1 MKIEQKVEA
10 EFIDEWENGFGWI
23 ARPEEEM
30 VRTSHAFRDD
40 GVYLV
45 DPLDAVNLDEKL
57 KDFGEVKGTVVFLDR
72 HQRDSEELA
81 DK

>member
-1 MKIEQKVEA
+1 
-10 EFIDEWENGFGWI
+10 
-23 ARPEEEM
+23 M
-30 VRTSHAFRDD
+30 VRTSHAFEDD

-57 KDFGEVKGTVVFLDR
+57 KEFGEVKGTVVFLDR